1 LIDPSVE
8 SLVRLFTAL
17 AGCGLLLAIFFD
29 LFQSVVL
36 PRPAVRKAQL
46 SSLIGRPMWLGWRWL
61 SQRTS
66 SLDRSERRLAAFG
79 PLSLLVFFFIWG
91 IGIVL
96 GYGLVFYGLA
106 DQFRPA
112 LTDFPT
118 SFYVSATTLVP
129 LSYGDFVPE
138 QGLARFFIVAE
149 SVTGIGVA
157 AVAITL
163 LFTLYE
169 AFRSREEAV
178 IALDALAGAPPAGV
192 YILEYAALRGLRP
205 QLTETFE
212 EWRKWTAMVLESH
225 LAYPWLFFFRSSH
238 DNEAWINSFAAVMD
252 AAVLVVSTVEDE
264 SEGSAH
270 LMVIVGN
277 HFVEDTAWVL
287 RFRGELDAIID
298 RDEYQAA
305 VARLRKAGYRI
316 KEGGWEKFS
325 TLRAKYGS
333 VVNQLALLLAV
344 PPAEWVGDRSYLPH
358 RQRRK
363 RAKAPTA

>member
-1 LIDPSVE
+1 MNALTSAAEI
-8 SLVRLFTAL
+8 TAGAILL
-17 AGCGLLLAIFFD
+17 AAIFFD

-36 PRPAVRKAQL
+36 PRPAVNKVQL
-46 SSLIGRPMWLGWRWL
+46 SRWIGRPMWLSWRWL

-66 SLDRSERRLAAFG
+66 RLERSERRLAAYG
-79 PLSLLVFFFIWG
+79 PLSLFVFFLIWG
-91 IGIVL
+91 LGVVL
-96 GYGLVFYGLA
+96 GYGLVDQGLA

-112 LTDFPT
+112 LSDFPT

-138 QGLARFFIVAE
+138 QGPARLVIVAE
-149 SVTGIGVA
+149 SATGIVLA
-157 AVAITL
+157 ALAITL
-163 LFTLYE
+163 LFSLYE
-169 AFRSREEAV
+169 SFRSREEAV

-192 YILEYAALRGLRP
+192 YILEQTVARSLRP
-205 QLTETFE
+205 QLKETFE

-264 SEGSAH
+264 SEGSAR
-270 LMVIVGN
+270 LMLTVGN

-287 RFRGELDAIID
+287 RLTNQLDPIID
-298 RDEYQAA
+298 RDEYKVA
-305 VARLRKAGYRI
+305 VDRLRKAGYGI
-316 KEGGWEKFS
+316 KDSGWEKFS
-325 TLRAKYGS
+325 KLRSQYAS

-358 RQRRK
+358 RQRA
-363 RAKAPTA
+363 RARRPKPPAS

>member
-1 LIDPSVE
+1 
-8 SLVRLFTAL
+8 
-17 AGCGLLLAIFFD
+17 
-29 LFQSVVL
+29 
-36 PRPAVRKAQL
+36 
-46 SSLIGRPMWLGWRWL
+46 MWMSWRWL
-61 SQRTS
+61 SQRTT

-91 IGIVL
+91 VAIVL

-112 LTDFPT
+112 LSDFAT

-138 QGLARFFIVAE
+138 MGLARAFIVAE

-163 LFTLYE
+163 LFSLYD

-205 QLTETFE
+205 QLRDTFE

-252 AAVLVVSTVEDE
+252 AALLVVSTVEEE

-270 LMVIVGN
+270 LMLIVGN
-277 HFVEDTAWVL
+277 HFAEDTAWVL
-287 RFRGELDAIID
+287 RFKGEPDAIIG
-298 RDEYQAA
+298 RDEYDAA
-305 VARLRKAGYRI
+305 VERLKKAGYRI
-316 KEGGWEKFS
+316 KENGWAEFTKRRS
-325 TLRAKYGS
+325 KYGS

-344 PPAEWVGDRSYLPH
+344 PAAEWVGDRSYLPH
-358 RQRRK
+358 RQRRPR
-363 RAKAPTA
+363 RARTAAN

>member
-1 LIDPSVE
+1 MG
-8 SLVRLFTAL
+8 L
-17 AGCGLLLAIFFD
+17 AGFGLLLAIFYD

-36 PRPAVRKAQL
+36 PRPAVRKLQL
-46 SSLIGRPMWLGWRWL
+46 ATLIGRPMWLSWRWL
-61 SQRTS
+61 SQRTTR
-66 SLDRSERRLAAFG
+66 LDSSERRLATFG

-91 IGIVL
+91 VGIVL
-96 GYGLVFYGLA
+96 GYGLIFYGLG
-106 DQFRPA
+106 DQFHPA
-112 LTDFPT
+112 LDDFPT

-192 YILEYAALRGLRP
+192 YLLEFAATHGLRSR
-205 QLTETFE
+205 LSETFA
-212 EWRKWTAMVLESH
+212 EWRSWTAMVLESH

-252 AAVLVVSTVEDE
+252 AAVLVLSTVEDE
-264 SEGSAH
+264 SEGSAQ
-270 LMVIVGN
+270 LMVLVGN
-277 HFVEDTAWVL
+277 HFAEDTAWVL
-287 RFRGELDAIID
+287 GFRGEPDAIIG

-305 VARLRKAGYRI
+305 VDRLRKAGYRI
-316 KEGGWEKFS
+316 REVGGWEKFS
-325 TLRAKYGS
+325 KLRSQYGA

-358 RQRRK
+358 RQRRR
-363 RAKAPTA
+363 RARTAASPPPS